1 VLLAIALLAVPAL
14 VAGAQPDTVLDAMRT
29 ELKRATTLTL
39 NQLDKPYFISYSVDD
54 YHSWSATATLGGLLS
69 SNVNTYRVPAVRVR
83 VGDYN
88 FDNSNFVGGGGGGP
102 RYDLRS
108 FPLDDDPL
116 VIRQYLWLATDSAYK
131 GGLQSIARKRAAL
144 RSVTVNDQLPDF
156 APAPGFTLFRDYEP
170 AKFDSKAWEDRV
182 RQVSKVFFDFPALRT
197 SLVEY
202 SVIDGLHRFVNSE
215 GTEVRVPEATGS
227 VQIRASAQAP
237 DGMIV
242 RDFELFYTHD
252 IEKMFAEAKLTKA
265 AHDVGDMV
273 TKIAAAPMGENYSG
287 PILFEGVASA
297 QMMAEVLGRNLHIAR
312 KAVSPRGAPSS
323 AAVTELEGR
332 RGVRIMPEF
341 FDVTD
346 DPTMPLFGHEE
357 VDDEGIPEKPVSLVE
372 KGVLRDFLRT
382 REPVRGYTDSNGRAR
397 IAGGSPIPTNLIV
410 KASETTSLSDIRK
423 KMIDLCQ
430 QRGLPYAIVIRRM
443 DFPSTAPVDEAR
455 RILGSAGAGRPVS
468 MPLHVYRLYPDGHE
482 ELIRGVRLHGLN
494 ARSLK
499 DILAA
504 GDDSVTFNY
513 LENGEP
519 FALLGYGQSSA
530 EVSVVAPSVLIDDL
544 ELTKVDDE
552 LPRLPIAPPP
562 AMAEKTALN
571 EKPAQ
576 PGK

>member
-1 VLLAIALLAVPAL
+1 MRRLVWGLAAVPFLLLA
-14 VAGAQPDTVLDAMRT
+14 AGQPDPVMDAMKA

-39 NQLDKPYFISYSVDD
+39 NQLDKPYFVSYSVDD
-54 YHSWSATATLGGLLS
+54 YHSWSANATLGGLLS
-69 SNVNTYRVPAVRVR
+69 SNSNTYRVPSVRVR
-83 VGDYN
+83 VGDYQ
-88 FDNSNFVGGGGGGP
+88 FDNSNFAGGGGGGA

-156 APAPGFTLFRDYEP
+156 APEPAFTLIRDYTP
-170 AKFDSKAWEDRV
+170 AKFDSKAWDDRV
-182 RQVSKVFFDFPALRT
+182 RRVSKTLLDFPALRT

-202 SVIDGLHRFVNSE
+202 SVVDGVHRFINTE
-215 GTEVRVPEATGS
+215 GTEVRVPGTTGS
-227 VQIRASAQAP
+227 VQIRASAQAA

-242 RDFELFYTHD
+242 RDFDLFYTHD
-252 IEKMFAEAKLTKA
+252 IDKMFSEADLTKA
-265 AHDVGDMV
+265 ARGVGEMAM
-273 TKIAAAPMGENYSG
+273 KIAAAPMGENYSG
-287 PILFEGVASA
+287 PVLFEGVASA

-312 KAVSPRGAPSS
+312 KVVAPRGVPSS

-346 DPTMPLFGHEE
+346 DPTLALFGHEE
-357 VDDEGIPEKPVSLVE
+357 VDDEGVPEKPVSLVE
-372 KGVLRDFLRT
+372 KGVLKDFLRT
-382 REPVRGYTDSNGRAR
+382 REPVRGYSDSNGRER
-397 IAGGSPIPTNLIV
+397 LTGGPPIPTNLLI
-410 KASETTSLSDIRK
+410 KARETSSISDIKK

-430 QRGLPYAIVIRRM
+430 QRGLDYAIVIRRM

-455 RILGSAGAGRPVS
+455 RIIAASGSGHSVS
-468 MPLHVYRLYPDGHE
+468 MPLHVYKLYTDGHE
-482 ELIRGVRLHGLN
+482 ELIRGVRLRGLN
-494 ARSLK
+494 ARSLN

-513 LENGEP
+513 LENDQP
-519 FALLGYGQSSA
+519 LALLGYGSSSA

-552 LPRLPIAPPP
+552 LPRAPIAP
-562 AMAEKTALN
+562 A
-571 EKPAQ
+571 
-576 PGK
+576 PGLASAGK